1 ANGQTN
7 TGPAYRR
14 YNMYTGPNARELL
27 EPSYGYNMQWPDHQP
42 FPAGVAIL
50 YLRGI
55 ESEYEGTSPITNP
68 SYPGVFL
75 DDSTPQVVGVVHAKV
90 TMFPDVAADAANIIF
105 LRTP

>member
-1 ANGQTN
+1 
-7 TGPAYRR
+7 YRR

-42 FPAGVAIL
+42 FPSGVAIL
-50 YLRGI
+50 YLRAI
-55 ESEYEGTSPITNP
+55 ESEYTIGSYP
-68 SYPGVFL
+68 YPGVFV
-75 DDSTPQVVGVVHAKV
+75 DNQTPQVVGDVHAKV